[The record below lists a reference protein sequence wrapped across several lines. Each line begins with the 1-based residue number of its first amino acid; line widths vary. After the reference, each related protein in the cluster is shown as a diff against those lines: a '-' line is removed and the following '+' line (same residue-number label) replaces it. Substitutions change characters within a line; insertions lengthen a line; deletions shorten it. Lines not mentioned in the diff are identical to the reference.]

1 MAEALN
7 KWWSEDINARNKLF
21 VEKIKPILMSN
32 NGKRKFIL
40 VDISNLAGPQGT
52 IINLLEEEGFEIRRV
67 KASEYWNK
75 SAISN

>member
-32 NGKRKFIL
+32 HGKRKFIL